1 MGKKSAVSLLGGSKP
16 STKTL
21 AAKQVVRVVGGWGIS
36 KREWERSEKKGL
48 DLQASEKAREKVG
61 GQKKKVRGQ
70 KKRVGGQKKRVG
82 GQKKGVVGQKK
93 GVWVRKKGLWVKKKG
108 IPFLMP
114 FPSLG
119 PVEEK
124 EIFGRKVWD
133 FDEKLNVT
141 QSALQKADAR
151 YGRRSHW
158 KPWSTVVIESDVDL

>member
-61 GQKKKVRGQ
+61 GQKKKVGGQ

-108 IPFLMP
+108 IPFRQNARQRV
-114 FPSLG
+114 SLL
-119 PVEEK
+119 VMIVCQTMCQK
-124 EIFGRKVWD
+124 E
-133 FDEKLNVT
+133 
-141 QSALQKADAR
+141 
-151 YGRRSHW
+151 
-158 KPWSTVVIESDVDL
+158 

>member
-61 GQKKKVRGQ
+61 GQKKKVGGQ

-108 IPFLMP
+108 IPARNKRP
-114 FPSLG
+114 IIAPKRIKKGQPISKTFPAHHAIPIRS
-119 PVEEK
+119 PSAEV
-124 EIFGRKVWD
+124 
-133 FDEKLNVT
+133 
-141 QSALQKADAR
+141 SALVA
-151 YGRRSHW
+151 
-158 KPWSTVVIESDVDL
+158 L

>member
-61 GQKKKVRGQ
+61 GPKKKVGGQ

-108 IPFLMP
+108 IPLEDVVEGVGILSFADVEVFNHTP
-114 FPSLG
+114 CHSSEWSKQIQHCFSLASG
-119 PVEEK
+119 
-124 EIFGRKVWD
+124 
-133 FDEKLNVT
+133 
-141 QSALQKADAR
+141 
-151 YGRRSHW
+151 
-158 KPWSTVVIESDVDL
+158 